1 MSAQVD
7 QEPAPADPEESAP
20 DGVVADGATPEGAT
34 PDDSTSDGSTPDSST
49 PGGSTPGGSTPDSA
63 ADGSVVE
70 RDLSAE
76 SVAPS
81 GLRAD
86 FGAHLEAHYPRLVGQ
101 LFAIT
106 LDSGTAH
113 DLVQDAYSRAWRRW
127 SEIREGDAEAW
138 VRRVAVRSSASTW
151 RRLAARLGLRGAPVQ
166 EQAGLDPRTAAVL
179 RTLARVPADERRT
192 AVLVYMA
199 GMGVREVA
207 ALERVSPGTVQARLN
222 RVGSLIEEGVAG
234 LAALGSVPLL
244 PPESGERAGHVDSA
258 TVVAVPE
265 APAMRGDGADADER
279 SGGDAKTT
287 ESTTES
293 TTEGADQEEAR

>member
-20 DGVVADGATPEGAT
+20 GGAVADGA
-34 PDDSTSDGSTPDSST
+34 GSTADGPADGPAPD
-49 PGGSTPGGSTPDSA
+49 GAAPDGA

-166 EQAGLDPRTAAVL
+166 EQAGLDPRTVAVL
-179 RTLARVPADERRT
+179 RTLARVPPDERRT

-222 RVGSLIEEGVAG
+222 RVGSLIEEGLAG

-244 PPESGERAGHVDSA
+244 PPEPVERAEQVESP
-258 TVVAVPE
+258 TVVAGAE
-265 APAMRGDGADADER
+265 APAARGDVD
-279 SGGDAKTT
+279 GGDEKTAEKTT
-287 ESTTES
+287 EKTTQST
-293 TTEGADQEEAR
+293 DQEEAR

>member
-7 QEPAPADPEESAP
+7 HEPAPADPEAYT
-20 DGVVADGATPEGAT
+20 GEGL
-34 PDDSTSDGSTPDSST
+34 
-49 PGGSTPGGSTPDSA
+49 A

-70 RDLSAE
+70 RDLTAGSA
-76 SVAPS
+76 APS

-113 DLVQDAYSRAWRRW
+113 DLVQEAYSRAWRNW
-127 SEIREGDAEAW
+127 SEIRSGDAEAW

-151 RRLAARLGLRGAPVQ
+151 RRLAARLGARGAQVQ
-166 EQAGLDPRTAAVL
+166 DQAGLDPRTAAVL
-179 RTLARVPADERRT
+179 RTLARIPLDERRT
-192 AVLVYMA
+192 AVMVHMA

-222 RVGSLIEEGVAG
+222 RVGSLLVEAVAG
-234 LAALGSVPLL
+234 LGGIELL
-244 PPESGERAGHVDSA
+244 APEPDEPGAQDPVRDTAVRTNEDTDGE
-258 TVVAVPE
+258 
-265 APAMRGDGADADER
+265 DAR
-279 SGGDAKTT
+279 
-287 ESTTES
+287 
-293 TTEGADQEEAR
+293 

>member
-7 QEPAPADPEESAP
+7 QEPATADPEESAP
-20 DGVVADGATPEGAT
+20 DGAVADGATPEGAT
-34 PDDSTSDGSTPDSST
+34 PDGSTSDGSTPDSST
-49 PGGSTPGGSTPDSA
+49 SDGSTPDSA

-166 EQAGLDPRTAAVL
+166 DQAGLDPRTAAVL

-244 PPESGERAGHVDSA
+244 PPEPVERAGHVDSA

-265 APAMRGDGADADER
+265 APATHRDEDGADER
-279 SGGDAKTT
+279 SGGDDTT
-287 ESTTES
+287 TDTTTES

>member
-7 QEPAPADPEESAP
+7 QEPAPADPEDSAP
-20 DGVVADGATPEGAT
+20 EDAVADGAIGAT
-34 PDDSTSDGSTPDSST
+34 GDGTVDGPAPKGAASDG
-49 PGGSTPGGSTPDSA
+49 A

-70 RDLSAE
+70 RDLPADP
-76 SVAPS
+76 VAPS
-81 GLRAD
+81 GLRTD

-244 PPESGERAGHVDSA
+244 PPEPGERAEYVESA
-258 TVVAVPE
+258 TVAAVPG
-265 APAMRGDGADADER
+265 APAARGDVDGPDER
-279 SGGDAKTT
+279 PDGDEKSTEKTIQG
-287 ESTTES
+287 TTDG
-293 TTEGADQEEAR
+293 TDQEEAR